1 MLTSRCIVIRCRSA
15 SYICVIATKS
25 VTQTLCKQIV
35 QNNETSLKAKWS
47 NTNWTCVLHFIV
59 FQEILVLESLVF
71 QDLFLGHKTLL
82 VIMVVVPFSSWLR
95 LAIVLAAVVLLSI
108 LCLQQLNVSIRFTQ
122 KDKDKDKKQG
132 QGHTKGQKQKQ
143 TRSGRFTTWHDMT
156 LWPGLSWSCWRRVTR
171 SCVSQNQGKKF
182 QYQEKW
188 SQYQEKIPILREI
201 IPISGKRLQFEEK
214 NG

>member
-122 KDKDKDKKQG
+122 KDKDKYRKKDKKQG
-132 QGHTKGQKQKQ
+132 SYKRTKTERRTKNMIHTKGKRQKQKENQ
-143 TRSGRFTTWHDMT
+143 QGQIGLERSA
-156 LWPGLSWSCWRRVTR
+156 SWSL
-171 SCVSQNQGKKF
+171 
-182 QYQEKW
+182 
-188 SQYQEKIPILREI
+188 IPIHGSRGSRG
-201 IPISGKRLQFEEK
+201 PTGSQGVK
-214 NG
+214 G